1 MGIAVARSLERRQRR
16 ALLKP
21 PPSCATL
28 SHMQIHCICL
38 CRYSS
43 AIESQ
48 IFFFRKR
55 IAISASYPVSRFIT
69 TQKGTVLSPAIPMTD
84 ETKTKLRSPIC
95 ERPFEA
101 EQKIQIHN
109 CLGLLVRTLGLLCF
123 YIGGVWSIDTLG
135 NRFERVFLRI
145 NTHYDPILRK
155 HSHIIKSILDSLSSS
170 YSLNS
175 AIWYSSRER
184 YACSLKNYP
193 NPQAL
198 RLQNKMKKT
207 QKVFDEREQKQSS
220 TQHKKREHIIYGRT
234 VEREFGSSSQMTKV
248 R

>member
-1 MGIAVARSLERRQRR
+1 M
-16 ALLKP
+16 K
-21 PPSCATL
+21 
-28 SHMQIHCICL
+28 
-38 CRYSS
+38 RYS
-43 AIESQ
+43 AI
-48 IFFFRKR
+48 
-55 IAISASYPVSRFIT
+55 A
-69 TQKGTVLSPAIPMTD
+69 MTD

-109 CLGLLVRTLGLLCF
+109 CLGRLVRTLGLLCF
-123 YIGGVWSIDTLG
+123 YIGGVWSIDTFG

-145 NTHYDPILRK
+145 NTHYYDPILRK

-207 QKVFDEREQKQSS
+207 QKVFWRKRAKAEQHTTQEARAHNIRKDCRKGIRKFKPDDESAIE
-220 TQHKKREHIIYGRT
+220 KRLCESWNHFNFRRT
-234 VEREFGSSSQMTKV
+234 TCH
-248 R
+248 